1 MTDHFKETTL
11 AMASVAITEVNE
23 TPSGPIPPKTTA
35 GEQVV
40 TPWDVQGGV
49 TEDGKQLG
57 IDYDKLIAQFGTR
70 AIDAEL
76 LQRFERLTGH
86 KPHVLLRRGMFFSH
100 RELGRI
106 LDRYEAGKPFF
117 LYTGRGPSSD
127 SMHLGHMIPFMF
139 TKWLQDVFDVPLVV
153 QLTDDEKYLFKH
165 ELKLDQVQQ
174 FARKNAR
181 DIIACG
187 FNLDKT
193 FIFSNLSYVG

>member
-23 TPSGPIPPKTTA
+23 TPSGPIPPKATA

-100 RELGRI
+100 R
-106 LDRYEAGKPFF
+106 
-117 LYTGRGPSSD
+117 
-127 SMHLGHMIPFMF
+127 
-139 TKWLQDVFDVPLVV
+139 
-153 QLTDDEKYLFKH
+153 
-165 ELKLDQVQQ
+165 
-174 FARKNAR
+174 
-181 DIIACG
+181 
-187 FNLDKT
+187 
-193 FIFSNLSYVG
+193 